1 MGILKHRFTVADF
14 LPLVADAAVT
24 GGRLVKPAAA
34 NGPTPRVS
42 HTTAATEYAIGAVEE
57 DAVTDQRVSVSTR
70 GVQQLEAHGAIAF
83 NTDVVP
89 AAAGRVAQ
97 AATPATDRVYGR
109 ALQAAAAQGDKIWVL
124 KYQ

>member
-14 LPLVADAAVT
+14 LPLVANEALI

-34 NGPTPRVS
+34 NGPTPRVAL
-42 HTTAATEYAIGAVEE
+42 TTAATEYAIGAVEE
-57 DAVTDQRVSVSTR
+57 DAVVDQRVSVSTR
-70 GVQQLEAHGAIAF
+70 GVQQLTASGAIAF

-97 AATPATDRVYGR
+97 AVTPATDRVYGR
-109 ALQAAAAQGDKIWVL
+109 ALQAAAALGDKIWVL

>member
-14 LPLVADAAVT
+14 LPLVANEALI
-24 GGRLVKPAAA
+24 GGRLVEPAAA
-34 NGPTPRVS
+34 NGPTPRVKQTDADS
-42 HTTAATEYAIGAVEE
+42 DFAIGAVEE

-70 GVQQLEAHGAIAF
+70 GVQLLEAHAAITF

-89 AAAGRVAQ
+89 AAAGRIAQ
-97 AATPATDRVYGR
+97 ADASANERPYGR
-109 ALQAAAAQGDKIWVL
+109 ALQAATAQGDKVWVL

>member
-14 LPLVADAAVT
+14 LPLVANAAVT
-24 GGRLVKPAAA
+24 GGRLVKPTVA
-34 NGPTPRVS
+34 NGPTPRVE

-57 DAVTDQRVSVSTR
+57 DAVVDQRVSVSTR
-70 GVQQLEAHGAIAF
+70 GVQQLTANGAIAF
-83 NTDVVP
+83 NTDVTP

-97 AATPATDRVYGR
+97 AVTPATDRVYGR

>member
-14 LPLVADAAVT
+14 LPLVANSALT

-34 NGPTPRVS
+34 NGPTPRVD
-42 HTTAATEYAIGAVEE
+42 HATAATDYAIGAVEE
-57 DAVTDQRVSVSTR
+57 DAVVDQRVSVSTR
-70 GVQQLEAHGAIAF
+70 GVQQLTANAAIAF

-97 AATPATDRVYGR
+97 GTTPATDRPYGR